1 MYYLQNLV
9 LNSLELREYILG
21 VIMLIRLLS
30 SRCRCVLLLCSSIE
44 FYLKVEP

>member
-21 VIMLIRLLS
+21 KNCEDLLT
-30 SRCRCVLLLCSSIE
+30 L
-44 FYLKVEP
+44 